1 MNLVSKMGKVLIIKV
16 EELREYFEN
25 GFQSIGMNYYP
36 PCPQP
41 EKIVGLTP
49 HSDDSA
55 LTILLEINEV
65 EGLQIKKDGKWIPVT
80 PFPNAFVVNIGVV
93 LEIVTNGTYRSIEH
107 RVIVNSVQ
115 GRLSIGTIYL
125 VIYDGE
131 MYPASNL
138 VAENNPPLF
147 KRVPVEEYFRN
158 LCARKLRGK
167 SPLDALRIEH
177 VQDKYKFILD
187 N

>member
-1 MNLVSKMGKVLIIKV
+1 KSLATNLVLKMGKVLNIKD

-25 GFQSIGMNYYP
+25 GFQSMGMNYYP

-41 EKIVGLTP
+41 EKVVGLTT
-49 HSDDSA
+49 HSDDSV

-107 RVIVNSVQ
+107 RVIVNSIQ
-115 GRLSIGTIYL
+115 GRLSIGTVYL

-131 MYPASNL
+131 MYPTSNL
-138 VAENNPPLF
+138 VSENNPLLF
-147 KRVPVEEYFRN
+147 KRVTVEEYFRN

-177 VQDKYKFILD
+177 VQD
-187 N
+187 